1 MNDMIMKYNTVPVI
15 TTKQLAEAYGTNNQ
29 VVSKNFNRNKN
40 RFQEGKHYFLLKG
53 NDLDAFRE
61 RINICDRQNGEHKVC
76 GGQNDDCKICG
87 IQDGDYKVCD
97 IQDGDCKVCG
107 RQNDHY
113 KISNRTRILYLWTKR
128 GALLLAKSID
138 TDTAWD
144 AYERLIDFYFEKQEE
159 EHILPQ
165 MEKQPLAS
173 EITDTP
179 CLVSRTPLPE
189 TKDWYKRNQSRLDRI
204 CYNGKITKK
213 QVIHILLK
221 RAGEKY
227 DLGAAKRIYREE
239 LGRPPQYALDVVSYF
254 PELTEIADQ
263 LMEDMERIIEMNKEQ

>member
-15 TTKQLAEAYGTNNQ
+15 TTKQLAEAYATKGQIITN
-29 VVSKNFNRNKN
+29 NFNRNKK
-40 RFQEGKHYFLLKG
+40 RFQEGKHYYVLKG
-53 NDLDAFRE
+53 DSLNEFRANQNELCKIRTNQNELHEVCANQNDL
-61 RINICDRQNGEHKVC
+61 
-76 GGQNDDCKICG
+76 
-87 IQDGDYKVCD
+87 
-97 IQDGDCKVCG
+97 
-107 RQNDHY
+107 Y
-113 KISNRTRILYLWTKR
+113 KIPNNTRILYLWTKR

-159 EHILPQ
+159 SILPQ

-189 TKDWYKRNQSRLDRI
+189 TKDWYKRNESRLDRI
-204 CYNGKITKK
+204 CHEGKITKK

-254 PELTEIADQ
+254 PELTKIADQ